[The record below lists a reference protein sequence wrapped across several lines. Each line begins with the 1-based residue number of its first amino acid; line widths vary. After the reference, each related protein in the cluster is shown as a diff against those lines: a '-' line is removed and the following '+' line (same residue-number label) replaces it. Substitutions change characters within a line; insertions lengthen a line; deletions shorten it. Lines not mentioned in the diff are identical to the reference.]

1 MGLAEKSF
9 ITTGVDVNVKKL
21 SIDSKYDSVSL
32 TNRFTLAKN
41 KIRNIYGD
49 FELADGNLILK
60 ANDNGIVS
68 YVFDGDKEVV
78 AGSILMKVINN
89 KTTFYALVKRP
100 PSLIGKIRKNKQAVL
115 KVASFPFYE
124 WGTVKGHV
132 DNLSLTPDESGNFS
146 VKISLQNFGNLNNLL
161 QIGMTGDATIILEEK
176 TFYYYFFRKTKEIY
190 YKATMR
196 Y

>member
-89 KTTFYALVKRP
+89 KTAFYALVKRP

-124 WGTVKGHV
+124 WGTVKGQV

-161 QIGMTGDATIILEEK
+161 QIGITGDATIILEEK